1 LRANIRSWAETQ
13 HPCFGVSL
21 QLLAYHSLRAGQAV
35 APTLSERSNHAPRC
49 LAYAKHLSTCAWIL
63 GSKRITQL
71 LCNHIK
77 AESFR
82 LIALPLSTYCQVSL
96 DRNIPNQKATIG
108 IPQPDD
114 LQEQAQKNTKVADSI
129 ELACPELPVLIVKV
143 PIPGCMEHAPK
154 DLRSY

>member
-1 LRANIRSWAETQ
+1 MPCICKALEHVRVDSWVKAEE
-13 HPCFGVSL
+13 S
-21 QLLAYHSLRAGQAV
+21 
-35 APTLSERSNHAPRC
+35 
-49 LAYAKHLSTCAWIL
+49 
-63 GSKRITQL
+63 ITQL
-71 LCNHIK
+71 LSNHIK

-114 LQEQAQKNTKVADSI
+114 LQEQAQKNTQAAGSI

-143 PIPGCMEHAPK
+143 PIPGCMEHVPK

>member
-1 LRANIRSWAETQ
+1 MLRDALHMQSTCEGILRSWVKAEE
-13 HPCFGVSL
+13 S
-21 QLLAYHSLRAGQAV
+21 
-35 APTLSERSNHAPRC
+35 
-49 LAYAKHLSTCAWIL
+49 
-63 GSKRITQL
+63 ITQL

-114 LQEQAQKNTKVADSI
+114 LQEQAQKNTQVAGSI
-129 ELACPELPVLIVKV
+129 ELACPELT
-143 PIPGCMEHAPK
+143 PITTK
-154 DLRSY
+154 SS